1 MLRSF
6 HTKLSPIIRPE
17 INVLITNTCKKHEQ
31 RPIRQEALYNQFT
44 DTIKFT
50 GDGNL
55 VDVSKLHEKSA
66 YTGSP
71 KSVLSSLY
79 YHALDITKYTPRNM
93 FSVPLERSF
102 GSFSVEDREISAN
115 NKRDLYNELKEN
127 YKSSINNLDD
137 PYQRFITR
145 PHGINR
151 TYLKKENDYDF
162 VRVEYVNKDI
172 DENNIVFHDN
182 GYALPHE
189 EEEKRRSQIKTVHL
203 VEEKR
208 PEKCLDSLDMEE
220 ILKISA
226 PFGYHINKLDGIVI
240 KNKFDGTNL
249 YDMKGYD
256 EVYGPGAFVK
266 SLIGS
271 IDLFLDGNGDV
282 SIRNEE
288 TVDYIKKVALS
299 VTGTGNEK
307 LANKLTTDFINNT
320 AHTNNDTAIQMGK
333 LMDLYNIEGHELLYV
348 MYKTNGPI
356 SLVTLADHL
365 LRKVDADKFSLEDAK
380 NLVSRE
386 HNSVDYLYG
395 IPIKNSFR
403 RNKGEEQYINIRKYN
418 TRGGKFY
425 ECILFLMKYKLS
437 NTLPVDANTIL
448 AERNPIDVD
457 HTSIF

>member
-6 HTKLSPIIRPE
+6 HTKLSPVIRPE
-17 INVLITNTCKKHEQ
+17 INALITNTCKKHEQ

-50 GDGNL
+50 GNDSL
-55 VDVSKLHEKSA
+55 IDVSKLHEKST
-66 YTGSP
+66 YIGSP
-71 KSVLSSLY
+71 KSILSSLY
-79 YHALDITKYTPRNM
+79 YHALDVTKYAPRNM
-93 FSVPLERSF
+93 FSLPLERSF
-102 GSFSVEDREISAN
+102 GSFEDRETSAN
-115 NKRDLYNELKEN
+115 NKRDLYNELKEK
-127 YKSSINNLDD
+127 YKSSVSDLND
-137 PYQRFITR
+137 PYQRFLTR

-162 VRVEYVNKDI
+162 VRVEYINKDS
-172 DENNIVFHDN
+172 DGNNIIFHDN
-182 GYALPHE
+182 GYALPLE
-189 EEEKRRSQIKTVHL
+189 EKEKRRSQIQTVHL
-203 VEEKR
+203 VEEKK
-208 PEKCLDSLDMEE
+208 PEKVLDSLDLEE

-249 YDMKGYD
+249 YNMKDYD
-256 EVYGPGAFVK
+256 EVYGAGEFVK

-271 IDLFLDGNGDV
+271 LDLSLNGGGDV
-282 SIRNEE
+282 SIRNQE
-288 TVDYIKKVALS
+288 TVDYIKKVAVS
-299 VTGTGNEK
+299 IVGAGNSE
-307 LANKLTTDFINNT
+307 LANKIATSFINNT
-320 AHTNNDTAIQMGK
+320 THTNNDTAIQMGK

-356 SLVTLADHL
+356 SLVTLTDHL

-395 IPIKNSFR
+395 VPIKNSFR
-403 RNKGEEQYINIRKYN
+403 RNKGEEQYINIRKYD
-418 TRGGKFY
+418 TRGGQFY
-425 ECILFLMKYKLS
+425 KCILFLMKYKLS
-437 NTLPVDANTIL
+437 NTSPFVTTGTIS
-448 AERNPIDVD
+448 AEIKQIDVD